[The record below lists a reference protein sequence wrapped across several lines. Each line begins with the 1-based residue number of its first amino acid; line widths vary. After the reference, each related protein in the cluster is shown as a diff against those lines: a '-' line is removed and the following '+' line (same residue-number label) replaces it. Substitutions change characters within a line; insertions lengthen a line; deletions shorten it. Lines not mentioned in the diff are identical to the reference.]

1 MMRIRSWWMTG
12 LALLTGLTC
21 GCCALS
27 PPVNYYTLSAIA
39 APAIGVDDQNVARP
53 LMIGIQ
59 PVDLPGYI
67 NRLQM
72 VTRSGANR
80 VSVSGL
86 NRWADYP
93 DRMVQQTIV
102 ENLQRLM
109 PHARVLNSPWP
120 SAIKPN
126 IILSV
131 QFFELI
137 GTADGQV
144 SLGAVWNLSGGEAVD
159 GAEPHRT
166 VLVEPMAGHG
176 FDALAAAHSRVIGS
190 LCQSIA
196 EAVKKD
202 GLVKSPRSRLANP

>member
-1 MMRIRSWWMTG
+1 MMHFRLWWMMA

-21 GCCALS
+21 GCRALS
-27 PPVNYYTLSAIA
+27 PPVNYYTLSAVA
-39 APAIGVDDQNVARP
+39 APAIGVDDQTVTHP
-53 LMIGIQ
+53 LTIGIQ

-80 VSVSGL
+80 VSVSSL

-93 DRMVQQTIV
+93 DRMVQQTIGD
-102 ENLQRLM
+102 NLQQLI
-109 PHARVLNSPWP
+109 PHVRVLNSPWP

-126 IILSV
+126 IILSL

-137 GTADGQV
+137 GTADGRV
-144 SLGAVWNLSGGEAVD
+144 SLGAVWNLSGGEAVN

-166 VLVEPMAGHG
+166 VLVESMDGSG
-176 FDALAAAHSRVIGS
+176 FDALAAAHSRAIGR

-196 EAVKKD
+196 DAVRND
-202 GLVKSPRSRLANP
+202 SHRP